1 MLYIIR
7 NPMHS
12 NTTPDNTPV
21 THIAV
26 DEVMLDQL
34 SRLSER
40 WDIPVEDILPT
51 LLNALPEGTL
61 DQALKD
67 AVSASHSS

>member
-1 MLYIIR
+1 
-7 NPMHS
+7 MHS
-12 NTTPDNTPV
+12 NNTPTNTPV
-21 THIAV
+21 IHIAV
-26 DEVMLDQL
+26 DEAMEDQL

-67 AVSASHSS
+67 AASASHSS